1 MNQVAPKKFRPEIQ
15 GLRAVAALLVAI
27 YHIWMGR
34 ISGAVDVF
42 FVVSGYLVI
51 GTLLRQVERSGRV
64 QFMRFYG
71 SLAKRLLPNALLVIV
86 FVLVASLFL
95 MPASRWRTTMFEL
108 LASTLYLENWLLARL
123 SVDYLARND
132 VVSPVLHYWAMAVQ
146 GQFYLLWPVIIT
158 GIALTCRLFHRNLR
172 TTATVVLA
180 TIFCASLAWSIYFT
194 TVNQS
199 VAYYD
204 TASRMWE
211 FAAGGL
217 LALWYPRIRLST
229 ASYTVLGW
237 TGTILI
243 IICGLV
249 LKVSTV
255 FPGYAALWP
264 VGATLL
270 VLIAGTEGGRFGAH
284 RFLASRFMMRLGDVS
299 YALYLW
305 AWALLAF
312 WLLLVDKHTAGLWD
326 GLAVL
331 GVAIALSF
339 LSTRWVETP
348 IRSSGIGKQK
358 PWRAVALG
366 LSMIAPVA
374 IAISA
379 WGAYI
384 YQQRWA
390 AQDLAVDAATYPG
403 ALARLPNAAQP
414 PRVPF
419 VPTPLQAPGDVS
431 IAYQY
436 GCQINQEADGVK
448 VCEFGPENALHTV
461 ALIGGSH
468 STHWLPALRQEA
480 YERDFR
486 IITYLKGGCPFTA
499 SAEHGA
505 QCQQWNEEVIQS
517 LSQAPPDVIVT
528 TATRG
533 HGADEHVPPAYLEQW
548 RRVEPMGIPILA
560 IRDNPWFGFNVPD
573 CVERHGADSPTCERK
588 RSDVLAD
595 AEPWLTL
602 SAPPPHVHFADYSR
616 LFCDPAMCQPV
627 IGNVLVY
634 FDSDHISAT
643 YARSLAPM
651 VWDDIVRTSVQ
662 PVQRHAGAPNHD

>member
-1 MNQVAPKKFRPEIQ
+1 MSQVAPKIFRPEIQ

-34 ISGAVDVF
+34 VSGAVDVF

-51 GTLLRQVERSGRV
+51 GTLLRQVERTGRV
-64 QFMRFYG
+64 QLGRFYG
-71 SLAKRLLPNALLVIV
+71 SLAKRLLPNALLVIL

-95 MPASRWRTTMFEL
+95 MPSSRWRTTMFEL
-108 LASTLYLENWLLARL
+108 LASTLYVENWLLARL
-123 SVDYLARND
+123 SVDYLARSD
-132 VVSPVLHYWAMAVQ
+132 TVSPVLHYWAMAVQ
-146 GQFYLLWPVIIT
+146 GQFYIVWPMVIA
-158 GIALTCRLFHRNLR
+158 GIALMCRLARLSLR
-172 TTATVVLA
+172 STATVVLTA
-180 TIFCASLAWSIYFT
+180 IFCASLAWSVYFT
-194 TVNQS
+194 QVNQS

-217 LALWYPRIRLST
+217 LALWYPKIRLST
-229 ASYTVLGW
+229 PAYAVLGW

-249 LKVSTV
+249 LQVSTV

-264 VGATLL
+264 IGATVL
-270 VLIAGTEGGRFGAH
+270 VLIAGTQGGRFGAH

-312 WLLLVDKHTAGLWD
+312 WLLYVDKRAAGLWD

-339 LSTRWVETP
+339 ISTRWVETP
-348 IRSSGIGKQK
+348 IRSSRVGRDK
-358 PWRAVALG
+358 PWHAVALG
-366 LSMIAPVA
+366 IGLIAPVA

-384 YQQRWA
+384 YQQRHV
-390 AQDLAVDAATYPG
+390 AQSQVVDAATHPG
-403 ALARLPNAAQP
+403 ALAMLPGAAP
-414 PRVPF
+414 VPDATF
-419 VPTPLQAPGDVS
+419 VPTPIQAPGDVS
-431 IAYQY
+431 IAYKY
-436 GCQINQEADGVK
+436 GCQINLGVAGLRT
-448 VCEFGPENALHTV
+448 CTFGQENAPLSL
-461 ALIGGSH
+461 ALVGGSH
-468 STHWLPALRQEA
+468 STHWLPTLRAQA
-480 YERDFR
+480 SERNVQ
-486 IITYLKGGCPFTA
+486 ITTYLKGGCPFTT
-499 SAEHGA
+499 SADFGPV
-505 QCQQWNEEVIQS
+505 CSDWNRQVIAA
-517 LSQAPPDVIVT
+517 LAENPPALVVT

-533 HGADEHVPPAYLEQW
+533 HGADEHVPQDYLAQW
-548 RRVEPMGIPILA
+548 QQLTQLGIPVLA

-573 CVERHGADSPTCERK
+573 CVERYGAHAPRCQRVRGE
-588 RSDVLAD
+588 VLAD
-595 AEPWLTL
+595 AAPWSTVPALP
-602 SAPPPHVHFADYSR
+602 ANVHFADYSD
-616 LFCDPAMCQPV
+616 LFCEAAVCKPV

-651 VWDDIVRTSVQ
+651 VWEDIMRLIS
-662 PVQRHAGAPNHD
+662 PPGH

>member
-1 MNQVAPKKFRPEIQ
+1 MSQVAPKKFRPEIQ

-34 ISGAVDVF
+34 VSGAVDVF

-71 SLAKRLLPNALLVIV
+71 SLAKRLLPNALAVIV

-95 MPASRWRTTMFEL
+95 MPSSRWRTTMFEL

-146 GQFYLLWPVIIT
+146 GQFYLVWPVIIT
-158 GIALTCRLFHRNLR
+158 GIALACRFLRLNLR
-172 TTATVVLA
+172 STATVVLA
-180 TIFCASLAWSIYFT
+180 VIFGASLAWSVYFT
-194 TVNQS
+194 KINQS

-217 LALWYPRIRLST
+217 LALWYPKIRFS
-229 ASYTVLGW
+229 APAYAVLGW
-237 TGTILI
+237 TGTLLI
-243 IICGLV
+243 IVCGLV

-264 VGATLL
+264 VGATVL

-284 RFLASRFMMRLGDVS
+284 QFLASRFMMRLGDVS

-312 WLLLVDKHTAGLWD
+312 WLLYADKHAAGLWD

-331 GVAIALSF
+331 AVAIVLSF
-339 LSTRWVETP
+339 LSTRWLETP
-348 IRSSGIGKQK
+348 IRNSSIGKEK

-366 LSMIAPVA
+366 LGLIAPVT

-384 YQQRWA
+384 YQQRNV
-390 AQDLAVDAATYPG
+390 AQNRTVDAAVYPG
-403 ALARLPNAAQP
+403 ALARMPNAVTP
-414 PRVPF
+414 PQAPF
-419 VPTPLQAPGDVS
+419 VPTPIQAPGDVS
-431 IAYQY
+431 IAYEY
-436 GCQINQEADGVK
+436 GCQINSEVPGLRT
-448 VCEFGPENALHTV
+448 CEFGKKDAPRSI

-468 STHWLPALRQEA
+468 STHWLPALRRQA
-480 YERDFR
+480 DARDFR

-499 SAEHGA
+499 SDEHGPI
-505 QCQQWNEEVIQS
+505 CRDWNEKVIQS
-517 LSQAPPDVIVT
+517 LANDAPDLIVT
-528 TATRG
+528 TATRDRG
-533 HGADEHVPPAYLEQW
+533 SDEHVPQGYLAQW
-548 RRVEPMGIPILA
+548 QKVERLGIPILA
-560 IRDNPWFGFNVPD
+560 IRDNPWFDFNVPD
-573 CVERHGADSPTCERK
+573 CVERHGADSARCRRK
-588 RSDVLAD
+588 RSEVLA
-595 AEPWLTL
+595 ERTPW
-602 SAPPPHVHFADYSR
+602 SAVPAIPANVRFADYSD
-616 LFCDPAMCQPV
+616 LFCGSTDCQPV

-651 VWDDIVRTSVQ
+651 VWADIARALGT
-662 PVQRHAGAPNHD
+662 RAAGDRATGD

>member
-34 ISGAVDVF
+34 VSGAVDVF

-51 GTLLRQVERSGRV
+51 GTLLRQVERTGRV

-95 MPASRWRTTMFEL
+95 MPSSRWRTTMFEL

-146 GQFYLLWPVIIT
+146 GQFYLVWPFIIT
-158 GIALTCRLFHRNLR
+158 GIALAGRLFRLSLR
-172 TTATVVLA
+172 TTATTALVI
-180 TIFCASLAWSIYFT
+180 IFCVSLAWSVYFT
-194 TVNQS
+194 GVNQS

-217 LALWYPRIRLST
+217 LALWYPKVRLST
-229 ASYTVLGW
+229 PSYAVLGW

-243 IICGLV
+243 IFCGLV

-284 RFLASRFMMRLGDVS
+284 RFLASRFMTRLGDVS

-312 WLLLVDKHTAGLWD
+312 WLLYADRHAAGLWD
-326 GLAVL
+326 GLMVL
-331 GVAIALSF
+331 GVAIGLSF
-339 LSTRWVETP
+339 VSTRWVETP
-348 IRSSGIGKQK
+348 IRSSGIGSTK

-366 LSMIAPVA
+366 LCMIAPVT

-384 YQQRWA
+384 YQQRRA
-390 AQDLAVDAATYPG
+390 AQSLVVDAATYPG
-403 ALARLPNAAQP
+403 ALARTPNAPKP
-414 PRVPF
+414 PKAATVPS
-419 VPTPLQAPGDVS
+419 PIQASADVS
-431 IAYQY
+431 IAYSL
-436 GCQINQEADGVK
+436 GCQINQEAPGLRM
-448 VCEFGPENALHTV
+448 CQFGDKDAPRTV

-468 STHWLPALRQEA
+468 STHWLPALRQKADEL
-480 YERDFR
+480 DFQ
-486 IITYLKGGCPFTA
+486 ITTYLKGGCPFTT
-499 SAEHGA
+499 SSEHGP
-505 QCQQWNEEVIQS
+505 QCSNWNKEVIQS
-517 LSQAPPDVIVT
+517 LSDKRPDLIVT

-533 HGADEHVPPAYLEQW
+533 QGMDEEVPQGYLEQW
-548 RRVEPMGIPILA
+548 QNVERLGIPILA

-573 CVERHGADSPTCERK
+573 CIERHGADSPDCARQ
-588 RSDVLAD
+588 RSDVLSD
-595 AEPWLTL
+595 
-602 SAPPPHVHFADYSR
+602 APPWSAVSTPPSNVHFADYSD
-616 LFCDPAMCQPV
+616 LFCDTTTCMPV

-634 FDSDHISAT
+634 FDSEHISAT

-651 VWDDIVRTSVQ
+651 VWADIGRVLE
-662 PVQRHAGAPNHD
+662 PPAH

>member
-34 ISGAVDVF
+34 VSGAVDVF

-51 GTLLRQVERSGRV
+51 GTLLRQVERTGRV

-95 MPASRWRTTMFEL
+95 MPSSRWRTTMFEL
-108 LASTLYLENWLLARL
+108 LASTFYVENWLLARM
-123 SVDYLARND
+123 SVDYLARHD
-132 VVSPVLHYWAMAVQ
+132 AVSPVLHYWAMAVQ
-146 GQFYLLWPVIIT
+146 GQFYLVWPLIIT
-158 GIALTCRLFHRNLR
+158 VIALACRMFRFSLR
-172 TTATVVLA
+172 STATVVLVV
-180 TIFCASLAWSIYFT
+180 IFGASLAWSVYFT
-194 TVNQS
+194 AVNQP

-217 LALWYPRIRLST
+217 LAVWFPRIRLHT
-229 ASYTVLGW
+229 AAYAGLGW
-237 TGTILI
+237 LGTVLI

-264 VGATLL
+264 VGATLF

-284 RFLASRFMMRLGDVS
+284 RFLASRLMTWLGDVS

-312 WLLLVDKHTAGLWD
+312 WLLYADKHEAGLWD

-331 GVAIALSF
+331 GVAIVLSIT
-339 LSTRWVETP
+339 STRWVETP
-348 IRSSGIGKQK
+348 IRKSAVGRDK

-366 LSMIAPVA
+366 LTLIAPVA
-374 IAISA
+374 IAVSA

-384 YQQRWA
+384 YQQRGL
-390 AQDLAVDAATYPG
+390 AQDRMVDAEVYPG
-403 ALARLPNAAQP
+403 AQALLPGAPHFAE
-414 PRVPF
+414 VAF
-419 VPTPLQAPGDVS
+419 VPTPIQAPGDIS
-431 IAYQY
+431 IAYQH
-436 GCQINQEADGVK
+436 GCQINLEVRGLRT
-448 VCEFGPENALHTV
+448 CEFGEEDAPYSV

-468 STHWLPALRQEA
+468 STHWLPALRQRA
-480 YERDFR
+480 RDEGFR
-486 IITYLKGGCPFTA
+486 IMTYLKGGCPFTT
-499 SAEHGA
+499 SSEHGSI
-505 QCQQWNEEVIQS
+505 CSDWNKQVVEA
-517 LSQAPPDVIVT
+517 LAKDPPDIIVT

-533 HGADEHVPPAYLEQW
+533 QGAEEHVPQGYLDQW
-548 RRVEPMGIPILA
+548 HNVESLHIPILA

-573 CVERHGADSPTCERK
+573 CVERHGTDSPRCRRK

-595 AEPWLTL
+595 APPW
-602 SAPPPHVHFADYSR
+602 SAISDLPATVGFADYSD
-616 LFCDPAMCQPV
+616 LFCNKVECRPV

-634 FDSDHISAT
+634 FDSDHITAT
-643 YARSLAPM
+643 YARSLAPN
-651 VWDDIVRTSVQ
+651 VWKDIIATLALAKR
-662 PVQRHAGAPNHD
+662 

>member
-34 ISGAVDVF
+34 VSGAVDVF

-51 GTLLRQVERSGRV
+51 GTLLRQVERTGRV

-95 MPASRWRTTMFEL
+95 MPSSRWRTTMFEL
-108 LASTLYLENWLLARL
+108 LASTLYVENWLLARL

-146 GQFYLLWPVIIT
+146 GQFYLVWPFIIVGIGLACRFFRFSLRSVATAVLVI
-158 GIALTCRLFHRNLR
+158 
-172 TTATVVLA
+172 
-180 TIFCASLAWSIYFT
+180 IFCASLAWSIYFT
-194 TVNQS
+194 QVNQP

-217 LALWYPRIRLST
+217 LALWYPKVRLST
-229 ASYTVLGW
+229 ASYAILGW

-243 IICGLV
+243 MVCGLV

-264 VGATLL
+264 TGATLL

-284 RFLASRFMMRLGDVS
+284 KFLASRFMMRLGDVS

-305 AWALLAF
+305 AWALLVF
-312 WLLLVDKHTAGLWD
+312 WLLYADKHAAGLWD

-331 GVAIALSF
+331 GVAIVLSF
-339 LSTRWVETP
+339 ISTRWVETP
-348 IRSSGIGKQK
+348 IRSSDIGKTK

-366 LSMIAPVA
+366 AGMIAPVV
-374 IAISA
+374 IATTA
-379 WGAYI
+379 WGGYI
-384 YQQRWA
+384 YQQRRA
-390 AQDLAVDAATYPG
+390 AQNLVADPAIYPG
-403 ALARLPNAAQP
+403 ALARMPNAPRP
-414 PRVPF
+414 PDVGF
-419 VPTPLQAPGDVS
+419 VPSPIQAPWDVS
-431 IAYQY
+431 IAYQH
-436 GCQINQEADGVK
+436 GCQINQEASGLRI
-448 VCEFGPENALHTV
+448 CEFGNKEAPQTV

-468 STHWLPALRQEA
+468 STHWLPALREQPDGL
-480 YERDFR
+480 DFR
-486 IITYLKGGCPFTA
+486 ITTYLKGGCPFAA
-499 SAEHGA
+499 SSEHGP
-505 QCQQWNEEVIQS
+505 QCSDWNQKVMQRLAGNPPS
-517 LSQAPPDVIVT
+517 LIVT

-533 HGADEHVPPAYLEQW
+533 QGMDEHVPAGYLEQW
-548 RRVEPMGIPILA
+548 QNVEHLGIPILA

-573 CVERHGADSPTCERK
+573 CVERHGAHSPKCERK

-595 AEPWLTL
+595 PAPWLTA
-602 SAPPPHVHFADYSR
+602 SSQPANVHFADYTD
-616 LFCDPAMCQPV
+616 LFCGTVVCWPI

-634 FDSDHISAT
+634 FDSNHMSAT

-651 VWDDIVRTSVQ
+651 IWADIMSALEPTR
-662 PVQRHAGAPNHD
+662 D